1 MADSGELNQVLDLET
16 IELDMFRGRTPDRG
30 GPRIFGGQV
39 VAQALAAA
47 YRTVEGRI
55 CHSLHSY
62 FIRAGDPSIPILYKV
77 ERARDGASFT
87 TRRVTAI
94 QHGRQI
100 FNLSASFQVPEAGF
114 EHQSTMPGAPDPGG
128 LLNDEQLRALEP
140 EPGDEARKPWPVE
153 MRPIDPGPRRQ
164 IEPREPTFRC
174 WFRAREDVGDDVATN
189 QCVLAYASDMS
200 LMDSSV
206 RPHVIDWNDPKFQG
220 ASLDHALWF
229 HRPCRFSE
237 WHLYVQDSPSA
248 SGARGFNRGEIYSR
262 DGVLVASATQE
273 ALIRYRS

>member
-1 MADSGELNQVLDLET
+1 MDQDSELGRVLDLET
-16 IELDMFRGRTPDRG
+16 IELDMFRGRTPERG
-30 GPRIFGGQV
+30 DQKRIFGGQV

-62 FIRAGDPSIPILYKV
+62 FLRAGDPSIPILYQV

-100 FNLSASFQVPEAGF
+100 FNLSASFQTPEDGY
-114 EHQSTMPGAPDPGG
+114 EHQAAMPDAPSPDI
-128 LLNDEQLRALEP
+128 LLNEEQLRALAP
-140 EPGDEARKPWPVE
+140 RPRDDDRIPWPVE
-153 MRPIDPGPRRQ
+153 LRPVDPEPRGQ
-164 IEPREPTFRC
+164 PKPREPVYHC
-174 WFRAREDVGDDVATN
+174 WIRARTEVGEDVAVN

-200 LMDSSV
+200 LMDSSL
-206 RPHVIDWNDPKFQG
+206 RPHAVDWDSGGLQA

-229 HRPCRFSE
+229 HRPCRFND

-248 SGARGFNRGEIYSR
+248 SGARGFNRGSIYSR
-262 DGVLVASATQE
+262 DGVLVASAAQE
-273 ALIRYRS
+273 ALIRMR